1 MGNTN
6 GTGPFENMRNLEHYL
21 TDFMR
26 GAGDAPDHLK
36 GWYKWFVVGEGNSYS
51 NDFNFKN

>member
-6 GTGPFENMRNLEHYL
+6 GTGPLDSMRNLEHYL

-26 GAGDAPDHLK
+26 GAGDAPEHLK
-36 GWYKWFVVGEGNSYS
+36 GKYVLLSGTAAW
-51 NDFNFKN
+51 DTLC

>member
-6 GTGPFENMRNLEHYL
+6 GTGPLENMRNLEHYL

-36 GWYKWFVVGEGNSYS
+36 GWFEL
-51 NDFNFKN
+51 